1 MGSTSAERRIGA
13 TWEVFRLTLRMTAA
27 EFARSHGSRVAVL
40 PLEPTDPE
48 RLAPLVGAVLGEL
61 ERQVTASEASPVL
74 RAIRSAFRPIPEEKS
89 RRRLKKAFLA
99 YAKAWKAKPAA

>member
-1 MGSTSAERRIGA
+1 MVSAPAERKVAA

-48 RLAPLVGAVLGEL
+48 RLAPVVGAVLGEL
-61 ERQVTASEASPVL
+61 ERQVVASEASPVL
-74 RAIRSAFRPIPEEKS
+74 RAVRNAFWPIPEEKS
-89 RRRLKKAFLA
+89 RRRLKRAFLA
-99 YAKAWKAKPAA
+99 YAKAWRAKPAA